1 MAVLLMLVIM
11 LTIGVA
17 AVIIWL
23 VALPFRSRSRLVL
36 GPETA
41 KTDAAPAAALEVTT

>member
-1 MAVLLMLVIM
+1 MLVIM

-17 AVIIWL
+17 AVVIWL

-36 GPETA
+36 GPVAETA